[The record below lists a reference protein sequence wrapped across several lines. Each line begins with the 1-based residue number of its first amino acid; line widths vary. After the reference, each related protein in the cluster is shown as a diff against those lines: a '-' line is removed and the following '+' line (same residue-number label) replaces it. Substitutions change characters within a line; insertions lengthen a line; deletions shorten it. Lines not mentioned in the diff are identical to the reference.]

1 MTKRTEPWDSRSTI
15 SRLAHVLE
23 RTGLAVTGASCGLF
37 VAAHVGRADIGLMGS
52 VVTVLAISATVAFAQ
67 NIENGRRLSERW
79 CSQCHAIGPAP
90 AKFDRA
96 QSFASIAAKEKI
108 TSEMIASFLRLPHAT
123 MPNVPLSRKDAQDI
137 AAFIMDM
144 KK

>member
-1 MTKRTEPWDSRSTI
+1 MTRRMSGGIKIMRTVSGGCS
-15 SRLAHVLE
+15 S
-23 RTGLAVTGASCGLF
+23 LAVALTLSG
-37 VAAHVGRADIGLMGS
+37 
-52 VVTVLAISATVAFAQ
+52 SATAAFAQ
-67 NIENGRRLSERW
+67 NLENGRRLSERW

-96 QSFASIAAKEKI
+96 QSFASIAVKEKI

-123 MPNVPLSRKDAQDI
+123 MPNVPLKPSDAQDI